1 MTSYR
6 AAQQQVNNP
15 FFFTTMRF
23 MFDHTSFM
31 TEWPKPF
38 QPTAEDNFFFVPAEV
53 NKYFA
58 HHLKVDETEFT
69 ESIIDFG
76 VVYWFAPV
84 LLLTFF

>member
-1 MTSYR
+1 MY
-6 AAQQQVNNP
+6 
-15 FFFTTMRF
+15 
-23 MFDHTSFM
+23 DHTSFIA
-31 TEWPKPF
+31 EWPKPF
-38 QPTAEDNFFFVPAEV
+38 QPTTEKTLFSVLAEV

-76 VVYWFAPV
+76 VVYRFAPV

>member
-1 MTSYR
+1 MITQASWLNG
-6 AAQQQVNNP
+6 QNLSSLPQ
-15 FFFTTMRF
+15 
-23 MFDHTSFM
+23 
-31 TEWPKPF
+31 K
-38 QPTAEDNFFFVPAEV
+38 DNFFFVPAEV

-58 HHLKVDETEFT
+58 DHLKVDETEFT